1 MTGAKLRVAAY
12 CRVSTSQDD
21 QRNSLENQRRYFA
34 EYIGSQPDWELARV
48 YADEGLSGTAARNRP
63 AFQQMLSAAEEGEI
77 DLILTKEV
85 SRFARNTVDA
95 LACTRR
101 LRRYGVGVVFINDG
115 IDTRQNDGEFRL
127 TIMASVA
134 QEESRKTS
142 ERVKWGQRRSMEN
155 GVVFGCNNIYGFS
168 LLHGRLT
175 VKEDEA
181 EVIRLVYRKF
191 LNEGKGTFVIAREL
205 SESGVEPPRAKG
217 KPWSSTMVLRLLRN
231 EKYCGDLLQKKSY
244 TPDFL
249 DHKKQVNRGEEEQI
263 YLRDHHEPIVP
274 RAVFEQAQQELA
286 RRASAGAQGRRCVRR
301 YWCSGKLI
309 CAACGRRFVPRRRR
323 RAGGEVYRYWVC
335 AARGRHG
342 PRHTDGRETPDG
354 CDMRMMPH
362 QALCTCMDVVVERL
376 GLDVGR
382 LIRET
387 AELVEQAEDGG
398 VPVALERLQERRQRV
413 LQRRGDALDAWL
425 GHSITKEE
433 LDSLRARYDAALARL
448 DGQERTLE
456 AQWQA
461 ARTGDGRTAL
471 RAFLETEAL
480 RCEAVYGEL
489 LEQMRIGEG
498 GVLVRLRGLAVTFR
512 LQYAPPRRGA
522 GLRPEDIRC
531 TLLPDT

>member
-1 MTGAKLRVAAY
+1 M
-12 CRVSTSQDD
+12 
-21 QRNSLENQRRYFA
+21 
-34 EYIGSQPDWELARV
+34 
-48 YADEGLSGTAARNRP
+48 
-63 AFQQMLSAAEEGEI
+63 
-77 DLILTKEV
+77 
-85 SRFARNTVDA
+85 DA

-274 RAVFEQAQQELA
+274 RAVFEQAQQEL
-286 RRASAGAQGRRCVRR
+286 S
-301 YWCSGKLI
+301 LI
-309 CAACGRRFVPRRRR
+309 
-323 RAGGEVYRYWVC
+323 
-335 AARGRHG
+335 H
-342 PRHTDGRETPDG
+342 
-354 CDMRMMPH
+354 
-362 QALCTCMDVVVERL
+362 
-376 GLDVGR
+376 
-382 LIRET
+382 I
-387 AELVEQAEDGG
+387 
-398 VPVALERLQERRQRV
+398 
-413 LQRRGDALDAWL
+413 
-425 GHSITKEE
+425 
-433 LDSLRARYDAALARL
+433 
-448 DGQERTLE
+448 
-456 AQWQA
+456 
-461 ARTGDGRTAL
+461 
-471 RAFLETEAL
+471 
-480 RCEAVYGEL
+480 
-489 LEQMRIGEG
+489 
-498 GVLVRLRGLAVTFR
+498 
-512 LQYAPPRRGA
+512 
-522 GLRPEDIRC
+522 
-531 TLLPDT
+531 

>member
-249 DHKKQVNRGEEEQI
+249 DHKKQVNRGEEEQV

-398 VPVALERLQERRQRV
+398 VPVALERLRERRQRV
-413 LQRRGDALDAWL
+413 LQRRGWP
-425 GHSITKEE
+425 
-433 LDSLRARYDAALARL
+433 
-448 DGQERTLE
+448 DG
-456 AQWQA
+456 AS
-461 ARTGDGRTAL
+461 
-471 RAFLETEAL
+471 
-480 RCEAVYGEL
+480 
-489 LEQMRIGEG
+489 
-498 GVLVRLRGLAVTFR
+498 GVPGN
-512 LQYAPPRRGA
+512 RGA
-522 GLRPEDIRC
+522 PV
-531 TLLPDT
+531 